1 MSLGALALPS
11 GNVGFDGQGTA
22 MVPVSSGENK
32 VGTIEL
38 KSPLETFKDTFTSMQ
53 ESLAAMVGLQT
64 QEQKQQAFIDKK
76 LLEQHEFERKM
87 MNEKFVAEGR
97 SGPEM
102 PSNND
107 LEGLNTD
114 DKTYGNFVEKTEGQA
129 TGIIEGIKEAFGK
142 VSFGEKMMAIVLAGG
157 FFIFSKYKDTLT
169 KVLTPIVQFVMDT
182 IDFLGPTGAFA
193 AFLTGF
199 ILLKSGLAKK
209 GIMKAGSLI
218 LSGIKKSAAA
228 IDKQGGILKA
238 MGNGFE
244 KINRGASAVV
254 GGLKKTGSFITKN
267 LTKGFDAL
275 GNGVKAMNKGVGSAA
290 SKLGGGFSKLFGFI
304 GKGFMMMKVG
314 LLSMSSSLAPILAPL
329 LPIIAIAAGIAAV
342 FFSLKSG
349 FDTFKESLD
358 NGDSMLTAVLKGL
371 GDAMLTLV
379 TLPYVLIQKLV
390 GFIAGLF
397 GFDNFKEKLESFDI
411 KEQIIKSFKSLMS
424 GMGRI
429 IKAIAKGAGAALAA
443 ALPGGKTPQEEF
455 ARAYAEVMQGGEGKA
470 SIEGTSDF
478 QGDES
483 KSEFNREKAT
493 FGDMTGVEDIQAGNE
508 VGDAS
513 AAESFYAN
521 KRKDEKF
528 DKDYMASLPKRM
540 SKSSKEMYLEIKKR
554 DMKNLDKKM
563 EQAEV
568 IKNAD
573 GSTSKSA
580 RTSGTYIIKNGNIQG
595 DTINQSSTTQVTG
608 DLDVNNTEFTQK
620 MLNDA
625 F

>member
-53 ESLAAMVGLQT
+53 ESLGAMVGLQT
-64 QEQKQQAFIDKK
+64 QAQKQQAFIDKK

-87 MNEKFVAEGR
+87 MNEKFVDEGR

-129 TGIIEGIKEAFGK
+129 NGIIDGIKEAFGK

-228 IDKQGGILKA
+228 IDKQGGVLKA

-244 KINRGASAVV
+244 KINRGASTVV

-275 GNGVKAMNKGVGSAA
+275 GNGVKAMNKGVLSAG
-290 SKLGGGFSKLFGFI
+290 SKLGGGFTKLLGFI
-304 GKGFMMMKVG
+304 SKGFMMMKVG

-342 FFSLKSG
+342 LYSLKSG

-358 NGDSMLTAVLKGL
+358 QGDSMIVAIIKGVS
-371 GDAMLTLV
+371 DAMMTLV
-379 TLPYVLIQKLV
+379 LLPITLIKKLV

-397 GFDNFKEKLESFDI
+397 GFDNFKESLESFSVKDAI
-411 KEQIIKSFKSLMS
+411 VNTLKKLTS
-424 GMGRI
+424 GMFKLV
-429 IKAIAKGAGAALAA
+429 KAIAKGVVAALAA
-443 ALPGGKTPQEEF
+443 ALPGGKTPGAEF
-455 ARAYAEVMQGGEGKA
+455 SRAYSEVMKGGEG
-470 SIEGTSDF
+470 T
-478 QGDES
+478 
-483 KSEFNREKAT
+483 EK
-493 FGDMTGVEDIQAGNE
+493 VEKQEIK
-508 VGDAS
+508 DAS
-513 AAESFYAN
+513 SDEGFVNVKEDEDPKSAFEVMRAKVLKFRKERDERFKEQFGITDTDKLGVPKKLEKGESMTTTTM
-521 KRKDEKF
+521 K
-528 DKDYMASLPKRM
+528 
-540 SKSSKEMYLEIKKR
+540 KEFI
-554 DMKNLDKKM
+554 MKEGKVVS
-563 EQAEV
+563 QSGSTTV
-568 IKNAD
+568 IKGGAV
-573 GSTSKSA
+573 T
-580 RTSGTYIIKNGNIQG
+580 G
-595 DTINQSSTTQVTG
+595 DTINQNSTSNITG
-608 DLDVNNTEFTQK
+608 DLDVNNNENTQR

>member
-1 MSLGALALPS
+1 MSLGALALPG

-87 MNEKFVAEGR
+87 MNEKFVDEGR

-129 TGIIEGIKEAFGK
+129 NGIIDGIKEAFGK

-267 LTKGFDAL
+267 LTKGFGAL
-275 GNGVKAMNKGVGSAA
+275 GNGVKALNKGVLSAG
-290 SKLGGGFSKLFGFI
+290 SKLGGGFTKLLGFI
-304 GKGFMMMKVG
+304 SKGFMMMKVG

-342 FFSLKSG
+342 LYSLKSG

-358 NGDSMLTAVLKGL
+358 QGDSMIVAIIKGVS
-371 GDAMLTLV
+371 DAMMTLV
-379 TLPYVLIQKLV
+379 LLPITLIKKLV

-397 GFDNFKEKLESFDI
+397 GFDNFKESLESFSVKDVI
-411 KEQIIKSFKSLMS
+411 VNTLKKLTS
-424 GMGRI
+424 GMFKLV
-429 IKAIAKGAGAALAA
+429 KAIAKGVVAALAA
-443 ALPGGKTPQEEF
+443 ALPGGKTPGAEF
-455 ARAYAEVMQGGEGKA
+455 SRAYSEVMKGGEG
-470 SIEGTSDF
+470 T
-478 QGDES
+478 
-483 KSEFNREKAT
+483 EK
-493 FGDMTGVEDIQAGNE
+493 VEKQEIK
-508 VGDAS
+508 DAS
-513 AAESFYAN
+513 SDEGFVNIKEDDDDPKSAFEVMRAKVLKFRKERDERFKEQFGITDTDKMGVPKKLEKGESMTTTTM
-521 KRKDEKF
+521 K
-528 DKDYMASLPKRM
+528 
-540 SKSSKEMYLEIKKR
+540 KEFI
-554 DMKNLDKKM
+554 MKEGKVVS
-563 EQAEV
+563 QSGSTTV
-568 IKNAD
+568 IKGGAV
-573 GSTSKSA
+573 T
-580 RTSGTYIIKNGNIQG
+580 G
-595 DTINQSSTTQVTG
+595 DTINQNSTSNITG
-608 DLDVNNTEFTQK
+608 DLDVNNNENTQR

>member
-1 MSLGALALPS
+1 MALGALALPDT
-11 GNVGFDGQGTA
+11 NVGFDAQGTA

-53 ESLAAMVGLQT
+53 ESLGAMVGLQT
-64 QEQKQQAFIDKK
+64 KEAKQQAFIDKK

-87 MNEKFVAEGR
+87 MNEKFVDEGMQ
-97 SGPEM
+97 GAPM

-107 LEGLNTD
+107 LAGLDTD
-114 DKTYGNFVEKTEGQA
+114 DKTYGNFVEKAQSKGSE
-129 TGIIEGIKEAFGK
+129 ILEGIKEAFGN
-142 VSFGEKMMAIVLAGG
+142 VSFGEKMMAVVLAGG

-228 IDKQGGILKA
+228 IDKQGGVLKA

-244 KINRGASAVV
+244 KINRGASKVV

-267 LTKGFDAL
+267 LTKGFSAL
-275 GNGVKAMNKGVGSAA
+275 GNGVKALNKGVLSAG
-290 SKLGGGFSKLFGFI
+290 SKLGGGFTKLLGFI
-304 GKGFMMMKVG
+304 SKGFMMMKVG

-342 FFSLKSG
+342 LYSLKSG

-358 NGDSMLTAVLKGL
+358 QGDSMIVAIIKGVS
-371 GDAMLTLV
+371 DAMMTLV
-379 TLPYVLIQKLV
+379 LLPITLIKKLV

-397 GFDNFKEKLESFDI
+397 GFDNFKESLESFSVKDAI
-411 KEQIIKSFKSLMS
+411 VNTLKKLTS
-424 GMGRI
+424 GMFKLV
-429 IKAIAKGAGAALAA
+429 KAIAKGVVAALAA
-443 ALPGGKTPQEEF
+443 ALPGGKTPGAEF
-455 ARAYAEVMQGGEGKA
+455 SRAYSEVMKGGEGKEKVEKQEIKDA
-470 SIEGTSDF
+470 SSDEGFVNIKEED
-478 QGDES
+478 DP
-483 KSEFNREKAT
+483 KSTFEVMREKVLK
-493 FGDMTGVEDIQAGNE
+493 F
-508 VGDAS
+508 
-513 AAESFYAN
+513 
-521 KRKDEKF
+521 RKERDDKF
-528 DKDYMASLPKRM
+528 
-540 SKSSKEMYLEIKKR
+540 
-554 DMKNLDKKM
+554 KKM
-563 EQAEV
+563 FGITDTDKMGVPKKLEKGESMTTTTMKKEFIMKEGKVVSQSGSTTV
-568 IKNAD
+568 IKGGAV
-573 GSTSKSA
+573 T
-580 RTSGTYIIKNGNIQG
+580 G
-595 DTINQSSTTQVTG
+595 DTINQNSTSNITG
-608 DLDVNNTEFTQK
+608 DLDVNNNENTQR

>member
-1 MSLGALALPS
+1 MALGALALPDT
-11 GNVGFDGQGTA
+11 NVGFDAQGTA

-53 ESLAAMVGLQT
+53 ESLGAMVGLQT
-64 QEQKQQAFIDKK
+64 KEAKQQAFIDKK

-228 IDKQGGILKA
+228 IDKQGGVLKA

-244 KINRGASAVV
+244 KINRGASKVV

-267 LTKGFDAL
+267 LTKGFSAL
-275 GNGVKAMNKGVGSAA
+275 GNGVKALNKGVLSAG
-290 SKLGGGFSKLFGFI
+290 SKLGGGFTKLLGFI
-304 GKGFMMMKVG
+304 SKGFMMMKVG

-342 FFSLKSG
+342 LYSLKSG

-358 NGDSMLTAVLKGL
+358 QGDSMIVAIIKGVS
-371 GDAMLTLV
+371 DAMMTLV
-379 TLPYVLIQKLV
+379 LLPITLIKKLV

-397 GFDNFKEKLESFDI
+397 GFDNFKESLESFSVKDAI
-411 KEQIIKSFKSLMS
+411 VNTLKKLTS
-424 GMGRI
+424 GMFKLV
-429 IKAIAKGAGAALAA
+429 KAIAKGVVAALAA
-443 ALPGGKTPQEEF
+443 ALPGGKTPGAEF
-455 ARAYAEVMQGGEGKA
+455 SRAYSEVMKGGEGTEKVEKQEIKDA
-470 SIEGTSDF
+470 SSDEGFVNIKEED
-478 QGDES
+478 DP
-483 KSEFNREKAT
+483 KSTFEVMREKVLK
-493 FGDMTGVEDIQAGNE
+493 F
-508 VGDAS
+508 
-513 AAESFYAN
+513 
-521 KRKDEKF
+521 RKERDDKF
-528 DKDYMASLPKRM
+528 
-540 SKSSKEMYLEIKKR
+540 
-554 DMKNLDKKM
+554 KKM
-563 EQAEV
+563 FGITDTDKMGVPKKLEKGESMTTTTMKKEFIMKEGKVVSQSGSTTV
-568 IKNAD
+568 IKGGAV
-573 GSTSKSA
+573 T
-580 RTSGTYIIKNGNIQG
+580 G
-595 DTINQSSTTQVTG
+595 DTINQNSTSNITG
-608 DLDVNNTEFTQK
+608 DLDVNNNENTQR

>member
-53 ESLAAMVGLQT
+53 ESLGAMVGLQT
-64 QEQKQQAFIDKK
+64 QAQKQQAFIDKK

-87 MNEKFVAEGR
+87 MNEKFVDEGR

-129 TGIIEGIKEAFGK
+129 NGIIDGIKEAFGK

-342 FFSLKSG
+342 LYSLKSG

-358 NGDSMLTAVLKGL
+358 QGDSMIVAIIKGVS
-371 GDAMLTLV
+371 DAMMTLV
-379 TLPYVLIQKLV
+379 LLPITLIKKLV

-397 GFDNFKEKLESFDI
+397 GFDNFKESLESFSVKDAI
-411 KEQIIKSFKSLMS
+411 VNTLKKLTS
-424 GMGRI
+424 GMFKLV
-429 IKAIAKGAGAALAA
+429 KAIAKGVVAALAA
-443 ALPGGKTPQEEF
+443 ALPGGKTPGAEF
-455 ARAYAEVMQGGEGKA
+455 SRAYSEVMKGGEG
-470 SIEGTSDF
+470 T
-478 QGDES
+478 
-483 KSEFNREKAT
+483 EK
-493 FGDMTGVEDIQAGNE
+493 VEKQEIK
-508 VGDAS
+508 DAS
-513 AAESFYAN
+513 SDEGFVNIKEEDDPKSAFEVMRAKVLKFRKERDERFKEQFGITDTDKMGVPKKLEKGESMTTTTM
-521 KRKDEKF
+521 K
-528 DKDYMASLPKRM
+528 
-540 SKSSKEMYLEIKKR
+540 KEFI
-554 DMKNLDKKM
+554 MKEGKVVS
-563 EQAEV
+563 QSGSTTV
-568 IKNAD
+568 IKGGAV
-573 GSTSKSA
+573 T
-580 RTSGTYIIKNGNIQG
+580 G
-595 DTINQSSTTQVTG
+595 DTINQNSTSNITG
-608 DLDVNNTEFTQK
+608 DLDVNNNENTQR